1 MNNIYIRGGIFST
14 TLATVAL
21 PPVFGQYKATVQP
34 NVIVILADDMGY
46 GDVSAY
52 GSKTISTPNIDYL
65 AKQGVCFTSSKIIT
79 TVYQRIIHNLVQ
91 I

>member
-1 MNNIYIRGGIFST
+1 MAMNNIKIKGGIIST
-14 TLATVAL
+14 AMISLSL
-21 PPVFGQYKATVQP
+21 PSVFGQNNSIARP

-65 AKQGVCFTSSKIIT
+65 AKQGVCF
-79 TVYQRIIHNLVQ
+79 Y
-91 I
+91 